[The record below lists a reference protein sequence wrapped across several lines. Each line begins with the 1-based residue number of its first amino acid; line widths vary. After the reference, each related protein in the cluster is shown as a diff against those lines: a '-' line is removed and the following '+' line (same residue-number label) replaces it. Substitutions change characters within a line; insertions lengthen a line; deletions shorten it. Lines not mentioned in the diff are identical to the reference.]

1 MKTVYISYQSIKD
14 LHPCADQLRVVRKL
28 FGKRKRMA
36 VTIGRAV
43 ALSSQF
49 DFNWLAQG
57 TLTGSALQAYNAAR
71 AQARQAGQAYD
82 AATAQAGQAYDA
94 ATAQAR
100 QACDA
105 ARAQARQ
112 AGQAY
117 DAATASA
124 WQAYSAA
131 TAQARQACDA
141 ATARAWA
148 QQYIKQQT
156 MKG

>member
-14 LHPCADQLRVVRKL
+14 LRPCADQLCTVRKL

-71 AQARQAGQAYD
+71 AQALQAYSAATAQAQQAYYAATAQAQQAYYAATARQAYD
-82 AATAQAGQAYDA
+82 AATAQALQAYDA
-94 ATAQAR
+94 ATAQAL
-100 QACDA
+100 QAYDA
-105 ARAQARQ
+105 ARAQA
-112 AGQAY
+112 
-117 DAATASA
+117 
-124 WQAYSAA
+124 
-131 TAQARQACDA
+131 
-141 ATARAWA
+141 WA
-148 QQYIKQQT
+148 QQYIRQQGRT
-156 MKG
+156 A